1 MCVML
6 SLWLTADSIDR
17 TLINEIIVSNLRCTH
32 SVYLSLILTF
42 AMKRANMGN
51 FSQHCV
57 YLAVFA
63 LCYSVFGRCHGRN
76 EREAICSPELFLRDL
91 THLLINAQ
99 RHACRRSARQQ
110 AGISNSD

>member
-1 MCVML
+1 MML

-17 TLINEIIVSNLRCTH
+17 TLINEITVSNLRCTH

-42 AMKRANMGN
+42 AMKHACVPNTGN

-63 LCYSVFGRCHGRN
+63 LCYSVFGRCHSRGH
-76 EREAICSPELFLRDL
+76 LF
-91 THLLINAQ
+91 
-99 RHACRRSARQQ
+99 S
-110 AGISNSD
+110 